1 MSHRTAMLGHV
12 IQREIATL
20 IQRGKLKDPRVHELT
35 TITGV
40 DVTGDLSLARVYF
53 TVLGD
58 QAAIEETGRGLQAAS
73 GFLHRHLGK
82 VLTVRQV
89 PTLEFRYDPSVA
101 QGDRIERLL
110 AGLPELH
117 EDAAGDAGDDAE
129 AEADAGAEAD
139 VEAEDEDNPR
149 DPPSGRRPGPA
160 GDVPGGGGGVRE
172 GSGVPV

>member
-1 MSHRTAMLGHV
+1 VSRRTAKLGHV
-12 IQREIATL
+12 IQREITTL
-20 IQRGKLKDPRVHELT
+20 LQRGKLKDPRVHELT

-58 QAAIEETGRGLQAAS
+58 ENAIEETGRGLTAAS

-89 PTLEFRYDPSVA
+89 PTLEFRYDASVA

-110 AGLPELH
+110 AGLPELK
-117 EDAAGDAGDDAE
+117 EPAAGDGDPDPDPDPDK
-129 AEADAGAEAD
+129 AD
-139 VEAEDEDNPR
+139 
-149 DPPSGRRPGPA
+149 DP
-160 GDVPGGGGGVRE
+160 
-172 GSGVPV
+172 